1 MLNQK
6 LQGMV
11 SGSLEA
17 SEIRRKLS
25 DYFAARSDVD
35 TVLLFGSFAKG
46 TSNAHSDIDIA
57 IHSDSELGFDELSEI
72 QTDLALL
79 CRRKIDLADLS
90 KAEGGLPVSDYDDR
104 NQNKNRAGCFR
115 ALSHQGPL
123 LQGGFHAGD
132 RTLPE
137 GKNQE
142 VHKWMISKNLPRR
155 LMSL

>member
-46 TSNAHSDIDIA
+46 
-57 IHSDSELGFDELSEI
+57 G
-72 QTDLALL
+72 
-79 CRRKIDLADLS
+79 
-90 KAEGGLPVSDYDDR
+90 GGLPVSDYDGR
-104 NQNKNRAGCFR
+104 RENKN
-115 ALSHQGPL
+115 
-123 LQGGFHAGD
+123 
-132 RTLPE
+132 
-137 GKNQE
+137 
-142 VHKWMISKNLPRR
+142 
-155 LMSL
+155 